1 MPDPAGASPHER
13 RSVGRFWAL
22 FVGLA
27 GLAVAI
33 WRSLNSRLEFQAQQQ
48 AEALR
53 DIRAEQATALRGLRA
68 EQAAALRDLRAE
80 LDARFDA
87 INARFDSVDAR
98 FDGID
103 VRLDGID
110 ARLDRMDARFD
121 RMDTRLDRMEER
133 QYEMAQALARLGG
146 PVPEPVAREPAP

>member
-1 MPDPAGASPHER
+1 MSAEAWTILGT
-13 RSVGRFWAL
+13 GGAL

-33 WRSLNSRLEFQAQQQ
+33 WRSLKARLEFMAQQQ

-53 DIRAEQATALRGLRA
+53 DLRA
-68 EQAAALRDLRAE
+68 EQAAASRDLRAE

-98 FDGID
+98 FDSVD
-103 VRLDGID
+103 VRFTGVD
-110 ARLDRMDARFD
+110 ARLDGMDARFD